1 MALAWGSLAGSFPIL
16 PWGDPYRALGT
27 RGRESTFVR
36 LKGEL
41 GLRPGLR
48 EKSFMSPVLVGLLSS
63 PLDSSERP

>member
-1 MALAWGSLAGSFPIL
+1 MAWGSLAGSFPIL

-41 GLRPGLR
+41 GLR